1 MVDIEVFSY
10 NTVKDYRTK
19 SVNSKKQISLSKKD
33 FIRYLINA
41 GGYKNSRISFNGQ
54 RFYYN
59 LVKMA
64 LIENDDKFYMSS
76 DYSSSEPSIKSAI
89 SYFIGMLSAY
99 AIAEKEYKI
108 PYLYHLKDP
117 VISRIVNPSK
127 YFPDFF
133 GLGYGSINDAYLI
146 EAKGSWKDSISN
158 ESIFK
163 AKKQLKSIG
172 QLIFNDSSGNYH
184 YITRFRRH
192 ITGSYFHNDEL
203 KFCDVDPESVGNL
216 EYYFDAN
223 LATLRYYKNI
233 ISLLTFENKKIEV
246 RRICGIEYSLISFVG
261 YKIGLNSE
269 IFNLLID
276 NLDNV
281 YNLPNDCQLYNSIFK
296 ISMNCYK
303 ETASSLT
310 EDNSISLGRDGI
322 IVI

>member
-1 MVDIEVFSY
+1 
-10 NTVKDYRTK
+10 
-19 SVNSKKQISLSKKD
+19 
-33 FIRYLINA
+33 
-41 GGYKNSRISFNGQ
+41 
-54 RFYYN
+54 
-59 LVKMA
+59 MA

-192 ITGSYFHNDEL
+192 ITGSYFQDDEL

-223 LATLRYYKNI
+223 LAIQAYYQNI
-233 ISLLTFENKKIEV
+233 MLLLQSGESHVRVVNGIKYHLVDFE
-246 RRICGIEYSLISFVG
+246 G
-261 YKIGLNSE
+261 YTVGLNEFVFNKLQNRSE
-269 IFNLLID
+269 ITG
-276 NLDNV
+276 
-281 YNLPNDCQLYNSIFK
+281 LYDSIYRRVVETYDSNIEFL
-296 ISMNCYK
+296 K
-303 ETASSLT
+303 E
-310 EDNSISLGRDGI
+310 ESISLGRDGI
-322 IVI
+322 IVL